1 MRWRHAVPAFGILF
15 VLAGCSSRTGEKV
28 YTGVLE
34 GVSVQVPALV
44 GGKIDT
50 LYVDTGRFVTVGD
63 TLAIVDTTELA
74 LKKAQVRAGLRA
86 LEVRT
91 EMAFTAA
98 KRAKSNLEY
107 VQEKYRRIKELV
119 KQQTIPQQTLD
130 DLSNRLQ
137 QAKSA
142 SLSARQNFGILAAQ
156 KEEVAAQLETIQKK
170 INDATI
176 LAPASGVIFSRYF
189 NEGEAIPPL
198 NPIVEIVH
206 VRSLNVKIY
215 ISEKMLPHIK
225 YGQKVKVRVDGLSRQ
240 FQGIV
245 GWVSPKAEFTPKTI
259 MTPETRTSLVYAVKI
274 RIQNSKGILKD
285 GMPVEVVL

>member
-63 TLAIVDTTELA
+63 TLAIVDTRELA

>member
-1 MRWRHAVPAFGILF
+1 M
-15 VLAGCSSRTGEKV
+15 
-28 YTGVLE
+28 
-34 GVSVQVPALV
+34 
-44 GGKIDT
+44 
-50 LYVDTGRFVTVGD
+50 
-63 TLAIVDTTELA
+63 
-74 LKKAQVRAGLRA
+74 
-86 LEVRT
+86 
-91 EMAFTAA
+91 
-98 KRAKSNLEY
+98 
-107 VQEKYRRIKELV
+107 
-119 KQQTIPQQTLD
+119 
-130 DLSNRLQ
+130 
-137 QAKSA
+137 
-142 SLSARQNFGILAAQ
+142 
-156 KEEVAAQLETIQKK
+156 
-170 INDATI
+170 
-176 LAPASGVIFSRYF
+176 APASGVIFSRYF

-206 VRSLNVKIY
+206 VRSLSVKIY